1 MYSFLYY
8 PANNFK
14 TEKYA
19 LIRVE
24 LNHRTPVNDL
34 QNLFFFAEFYQIH
47 LSMILFIVEEESRK
61 ELKVRV
67 IAFVSEVAQRACC
80 SLSTT

>member
-34 QNLFFFAEFYQIH
+34 QNLFFAEFYQIH